1 MPKTR
6 PEGRTMDRI
15 FDKVTIL
22 AGLALLASGCFGQ
35 TASTASTGT
44 VSQGNL
50 TPSDYRK
57 MLALGQRLYTP
68 GKERIAYT
76 GSLTLPGGTPT
87 PTRVTLQLPNQLRID
102 LASGQPLLYDGV
114 NFTPASFSQGD
125 AGTLLQMFYEDS
137 AESYLIER
145 SKGMGKRLISQA
157 SNIIDNLDVDGEVT
171 NCEASQAP
179 YPRQFGV
186 NQRTT
191 KMYCFDLTNNWLAY
205 SFSTFSS
212 SGQPVHRTI
221 VFRNWTQVSN
231 DYYPFRIVVRDNG
244 AVTYQFTAATA
255 VVSAQ
260 ANDGVF
266 PSN

>member
-1 MPKTR
+1 MI
-6 PEGRTMDRI
+6 RI
-15 FDKVTIL
+15 FAIL
-22 AGLALLASGCFGQ
+22 AGLALLSSGCFGQ
-35 TASTASTGT
+35 SASTTTTAT

-76 GSLTLPGGTPT
+76 GSLTLAGGTPT
-87 PTRVTLQLPNQLRID
+87 PARVTLQLPNQLRIE

-114 NFTPASFSQGD
+114 NLTPAAFPQVD
-125 AGTLLQMFYEDS
+125 AATLLQMFYEDS

-157 SNIIDNLDVDGEVT
+157 SNIMDDLDTAGEIT
-171 NCEASQAP
+171 YCEASQDL

-186 NQRTT
+186 TQSNT
-191 KMYCFDLTNNWLAY
+191 KMYCFDLTSNLLAY

-212 SGQPVHRTI
+212 GGQPVHRTI
-221 VFRNWTQVSN
+221 VFRNWTQVSG

-244 AVTYQFTAATA
+244 VVTYQFTATSAA
-255 VVSAQ
+255 VSAQ